1 MVTVKRVF
9 NLGNASF
16 GSGKPVLIG
25 SLFYKSDRKVKDHG
39 RGIVDRNAL
48 LRELKQVGALKER
61 VGLDHAL
68 DVIAE
73 TPMAMEN
80 YLETLAGDTKDPL
93 LIGGLN
99 EETRVAGYRKAME
112 LGIVERCGVN
122 SVSSATTEE
131 ELARIKEAGI
141 GFAIVQTMDPSAV
154 LPREK
159 IDLLGGRLLG
169 MCNSAGLKNVAVD
182 VGIMDFTSAW
192 LAAEAI
198 RMISTELGIPV
209 GCAPSNAAYQPLSSG
224 RVSRK
229 AARSMNVA
237 LNTMMQLAGADFIM
251 YGPLKASTY
260 VFEAAAMVEGIKG
273 YGARVSGKKKPD
285 RDHPLFR
292 YLPKLS
298 Q

>member
-1 MVTVKRVF
+1 MAVVKRAF
-9 NLGNASF
+9 SLGNANF

-48 LRELKQVGALKER
+48 SRELKQVGVLKAR

-73 TPMAMEN
+73 TPRAMEN
-80 YLETLAGDTKDPL
+80 YLEVLADETKDPL

-112 LGIVERCGVN
+112 LDIVERCGVN
-122 SVSSATTEE
+122 SVASATTEE
-131 ELARIKEAGI
+131 ELARIRETGI
-141 GFAIVQTMDPSAV
+141 GFAIVQTLDPSAV

-159 IDLLGGRLLG
+159 IDLLGGGLLG
-169 MCNSAGLKNVAVD
+169 MCSNAGLKNVAVD

-198 RMISTELGIPV
+198 RMISSELGIPA
-209 GCAPSNAAYQPLSSG
+209 GCAPSNAAYQPLGSG

-229 AARSMNVA
+229 TARSMNVA
-237 LNTMMQLAGADFIM
+237 LNTMMQLAGADFII
-251 YGPLKASTY
+251 YGPLKASSY

-273 YGARVSGKKKPD
+273 YGARASGKKMPD